1 MDRPGPIKPMVLLIG
16 NYAPDRQQ
24 SMLRFNTM
32 MLEGL
37 RAAGLEAELVRPKPY
52 FGKLQLGAVTKWL
65 AYLDKYLVFPRQLEK
80 HLALVRPS
88 LVHILDHSNAVYTDN
103 AKPLPVLITCHDLLA
118 VRGALGEETDCP
130 ASATGKILQR
140 WILNGLQKAS
150 ALVCVSRATCDDA
163 ARLLHKDA
171 PRPQTSVV
179 PLGLNYPFRKLPTDE
194 ARKRLAAFPQLDLA
208 RPFVLH
214 VGSALKRKNREGV
227 LRIFAHTEDQWNGQL
242 VFAGDPMTAEMHS
255 LGHELGIFD
264 RVVEIAGPDS
274 PVLEALYSLATALVF
289 PSRYEGFGWPIAEAQ
304 ACECPVICS
313 DHPPMSEAAGEAGL
327 LHPVNDEEGFARD
340 IIRLTNGSE
349 HARWSEKSSQA
360 STRFAPKKMIA
371 QYIEVYRTLAPQL

>member
-1 MDRPGPIKPMVLLIG
+1 MVRPRPIIPMVLLIG

-37 RAAGLEAELVRPKPY
+37 KAAGVEAELVRPRPF
-52 FGKLQLGAVTKWL
+52 FGKLRLGAVTKWL
-65 AYLDKYLVFPRQLEK
+65 AYLDKYLVFPRQLKK

-88 LVHILDHSNAVYTDN
+88 LVHILDHSNAVYTSN
-103 AKPLPVLITCHDLLA
+103 AKPLPVLVTCHDLLA

-130 ASATGKILQR
+130 ASTTGKILQR
-140 WILNGLQKAS
+140 WILNGLQKAD
-150 ALVCVSRATCDDA
+150 ALVCVSKATCDDA
-163 ARLLHKDA
+163 ARLLDA

-179 PLGLNYPFRKLPTDE
+179 PLGLNYPFRKLPTDD
-194 ARKRLAAFPQLDLA
+194 ARERLASFPQLDLA

-227 LRIFAHTEDQWNGQL
+227 LRIFARTKDQWNGQL

-255 LGHELGIFD
+255 LGKELGISD
-264 RVVEIAGPDS
+264 RVVEIVVPDS
-274 PVLEALYSLATALVF
+274 PVLEALYSLATALLF

-304 ACECPVICS
+304 ACGCPVICS

-349 HARWSEKSSQA
+349 HAGWSEKSLQA
-360 STRFAPKKMIA
+360 STRSAPEKMIA
-371 QYIEVYRTLAPQL
+371 QYLAIYRTLAPQL